1 MEKGKPE
8 AQVER
13 EMTDAPVAAAAAAP
27 ETDTAATIT
36 TEDQKPTVA
45 QDDSSVQTK
54 EVSEPSEERKAP
66 EEPISEEPTATASSD
81 QQAPSPASF
90 PFAQM
95 HPAGPA
101 AGYAIGGSK
110 SLLSIP
116 VMKEWG

>member
-1 MEKGKPE
+1 MGEGKP

-13 EMTDAPVAAAAAAP
+13 EMTDAPVVAAP

-36 TEDQKPTVA
+36 TEDQKPAVA
-45 QDDSSVQTK
+45 QDDGGVQTE
-54 EVSEPSEERKAP
+54 EVSEPSEEKAP
-66 EEPISEEPTATASSD
+66 EEPIPEEPTATASSD

-110 SLLSIP
+110 FLASGLCKS
-116 VMKEWG
+116 GG